1 MVTRLARAPIGVPL
15 FLAAACLGF
24 VGEAIGGRVVYGIA
38 LVAIVVLAARDWSR
52 LRASDRS
59 PTDIA
64 DRLAMHMALF
74 AFILAMPGLE
84 ILLGL
89 LHRP

>member
-1 MVTRLARAPIGVPL
+1 MLVAARTPIGVPL

-52 LRASDRS
+52 LRASDR
-59 PTDIA
+59 PLTDVA
-64 DRLAMHMALF
+64 DRLAMHMVLF

-84 ILLGL
+84 MLLSL
-89 LHRP
+89 LHRS